1 MKVSSSGASR
11 LRAPQHVETLVAHD
25 PAQPRHGGAAT
36 RVEAVGVAP
45 DEDERILHDILGQ
58 IATTENTE
66 REAE

>member
-1 MKVSSSGASR
+1 
-11 LRAPQHVETLVAHD
+11 
-25 PAQPRHGGAAT
+25 
-36 RVEAVGVAP
+36 VGVAP